1 MNDFELAKQKGVHGV
16 EAKGFMSYS
25 TDAKGKINV
34 DYDAT
39 VKAMAR
45 DAALQTPVSVGVPS
59 VFTTF
64 IDPQV
69 VPILFAA
76 QNATKIFGEERKG
89 DWTDNFFTF
98 PVEEYAGNVTPYSDF
113 AENVSTDVNVEYP
126 TRENFLFQTVIKY
139 GDREVGL
146 AAKAKLNVV
155 SSKQQASA
163 YVMAMA
169 HNKFALYGVE
179 GKKVY
184 GLLNDPNLNASISPI
199 SITTGSTANSTW
211 TAKCAAQPEKTAN
224 IVYNDINKL
233 WAEISKNNGGLVD
246 QNSRIILAVSNTR
259 APYLTE
265 PNSFGLTAMTMLKQ
279 SFPNIE
285 VVQLPELTTTAGEM
299 LYMTVPDLF
308 GIETGIC
315 AFSEKYFLGRVV
327 PEMSSYKQK
336 VVGGTWGA
344 VIRRP
349 SLVATMLGV
358 YSEITNYGGPI
369 SRASFLGD

>member
-126 TRENFLFQTVIKY
+126 TRENFLFQTVIHY

-211 TAKCAAQPEKTAN
+211 AAKCAAQPEKTAN
-224 IVYNDINKL
+224 IVYADINKL

-279 SFPNIE
+279 SFPNLE

-349 SLVATMLGV
+349 SLVATMLG
-358 YSEITNYGGPI
+358 I
-369 SRASFLGD
+369 

>member
-113 AENVSTDVNVEYP
+113 AENVSTDVNVDYP

-246 QNSRIILAVSNTR
+246 QNSRIILAVSNTG

-349 SLVATMLGV
+349 SLVATMLG
-358 YSEITNYGGPI
+358 I
-369 SRASFLGD
+369 

>member
-113 AENVSTDVNVEYP
+113 AENVSTDVNVDYP

-139 GDREVGL
+139 GLPSGRP
-146 AAKAKLNVV
+146 
-155 SSKQQASA
+155 
-163 YVMAMA
+163 
-169 HNKFALYGVE
+169 
-179 GKKVY
+179 KVY
-184 GLLNDPNLNASISPI
+184 A
-199 SITTGSTANSTW
+199 
-211 TAKCAAQPEKTAN
+211 
-224 IVYNDINKL
+224 
-233 WAEISKNNGGLVD
+233 
-246 QNSRIILAVSNTR
+246 
-259 APYLTE
+259 
-265 PNSFGLTAMTMLKQ
+265 
-279 SFPNIE
+279 
-285 VVQLPELTTTAGEM
+285 
-299 LYMTVPDLF
+299 
-308 GIETGIC
+308 
-315 AFSEKYFLGRVV
+315 
-327 PEMSSYKQK
+327 
-336 VVGGTWGA
+336 
-344 VIRRP
+344 
-349 SLVATMLGV
+349 
-358 YSEITNYGGPI
+358 
-369 SRASFLGD
+369 